1 MVAYRVEVVEN
12 NLKSS
17 NLNLSQSQIKALKNK
32 FYSHFCDIYLEMI
45 KLDYLT
51 NKEIKD
57 RFKVL
62 NPEIANNFF
71 SNGKSVIL
79 MVSHY
84 GGYEWCTTLNNYFEH
99 QVAAIYTPLKDKE
112 LEKLTLKSRKKHGI
126 ELISRYNAL
135 DKIRNLEKSG
145 KKVYPSP
152 KNLRIIQ
159 NKSDQKN
166 FYSKNNLPTSRFKNY
181 SNIQDLKR
189 NFFNDNFEFP
199 FVWKSSRF
207 GYDGKGVKIIKN
219 IEDLDFSYDHQCLIE
234 EKVSIKKELS
244 VIVSRNIDG
253 KIKCFPVVEM
263 EFNEKSNLV
272 EYVMCPANI
281 SKETKEKAIIVAS
294 EIAKKFEMV
303 GLLAVELFIT
313 NDDEILINEVAP
325 RPHNSG
331 HHTIECCV
339 TSQFDQHIRSILNL
353 PLGETDILIPGIMV
367 NLVGENME
375 EGNAV
380 YKNINDIFDIPGVY
394 IHIYGKKKS
403 RLNRKMGH
411 ITIVN
416 KDINK
421 AIEIGKSIK
430 NKIKVT
436 S

>member
-1 MVAYRVEVVEN
+1 M
-12 NLKSS
+12 
-17 NLNLSQSQIKALKNK
+17 Q
-32 FYSHFCDIYLEMI
+32 
-45 KLDYLT
+45 
-51 NKEIKD
+51 
-57 RFKVL
+57 
-62 NPEIANNFF
+62 FF
-71 SNGKSVIL
+71 SSDFKLGILGGGQLGKMLLYDAKRYDLHTKVMDSNKDAPCNKIADDFIIGDITDYDDVVNFGNSVDLIT
-79 MVSHY
+79 V
-84 GGYEWCTTLNNYFEH
+84 EIENVNTD
-99 QVAAIYTPLKDKE
+99 A
-112 LEKLTLKSRKKHGI
+112 LEF
-126 ELISRYNAL
+126 
-135 DKIRNLEKSG
+135 LEKSG
-145 KKVYPSP
+145 KKVYPSS

-181 SNIQDLKR
+181 LNIEELKR
-189 NFFNDNFEFP
+189 NFLNDNFEFP

-244 VIVSRNIDG
+244 VIVSRNTDG
-253 KIKCFPVVEM
+253 EIKCFPVVEM

-281 SKETKEKAIIVAS
+281 SKQTEEKAIMIAS

-303 GLLAVELFIT
+303 GLLAVELFVT
-313 NDDEILINEVAP
+313 NEHEILINEVAP

-331 HHTIECCV
+331 HHTIECCI

-353 PLGETDILIPGIMV
+353 PLGKTDILIPGIMV

-375 EGNAV
+375 EGNV
-380 YKNINDIFDIPGVY
+380 NYKNINDIFDIPGVY

>member
-1 MVAYRVEVVEN
+1 M
-12 NLKSS
+12 
-17 NLNLSQSQIKALKNK
+17 Q
-32 FYSHFCDIYLEMI
+32 
-45 KLDYLT
+45 
-51 NKEIKD
+51 
-57 RFKVL
+57 
-62 NPEIANNFF
+62 FF
-71 SNGKSVIL
+71 SSDFKLGILGGGQLGKMLLYDAKRYDLHTKVMDSNKDAPCNKIADDFIIGDITDYDDVINFGNSVDLITVEIENVNTDAL
-79 MVSHY
+79 
-84 GGYEWCTTLNNYFEH
+84 EF
-99 QVAAIYTPLKDKE
+99 
-112 LEKLTLKSRKKHGI
+112 LEKL
-126 ELISRYNAL
+126 
-135 DKIRNLEKSG
+135 G
-145 KKVYPSP
+145 KKVYPSA

-181 SNIQDLKR
+181 SNIEELKR
-189 NFFNDNFEFP
+189 NFRHDNFEFP

-234 EKVSIKKELS
+234 EKISIKKELS
-244 VIVSRNIDG
+244 VIVSRNTDG
-253 KIKCFPVVEM
+253 EIKCFPVVEM

-281 SKETKEKAIIVAS
+281 SKQTEEKAIIIAS

-303 GLLAVELFIT
+303 GLLAVELFVS
-313 NDDEILINEVAP
+313 NEDEILINEVAP

-353 PLGETDILIPGIMV
+353 PLGETGILIPGIMV

-375 EGNAV
+375 EGNV
-380 YKNINDIFDIPGVY
+380 KYKNINDIFDIPGVY

>member
-1 MVAYRVEVVEN
+1 M
-12 NLKSS
+12 
-17 NLNLSQSQIKALKNK
+17 Q
-32 FYSHFCDIYLEMI
+32 
-45 KLDYLT
+45 
-51 NKEIKD
+51 
-57 RFKVL
+57 
-62 NPEIANNFF
+62 FF
-71 SNGKSVIL
+71 SSDFKLGILGGGQLGKMLLYDAKRYDLHTKVMDSNKYAPCNKIADDFIVGDITDYDDVINFGNSVDLIT
-79 MVSHY
+79 V
-84 GGYEWCTTLNNYFEH
+84 EIENVNTD
-99 QVAAIYTPLKDKE
+99 A
-112 LEKLTLKSRKKHGI
+112 LEF
-126 ELISRYNAL
+126 
-135 DKIRNLEKSG
+135 LEKSG

-159 NKSDQKN
+159 NKSDQKK

-181 SNIQDLKR
+181 LNIEELKR
-189 NFFNDNFEFP
+189 NFLHDNFEFP

-244 VIVSRNIDG
+244 VIVSRNTDG
-253 KIKCFPVVEM
+253 QIKCFPVVEM

-281 SKETKEKAIIVAS
+281 SKQTEEKAIIIAS

-303 GLLAVELFIT
+303 GLLAVELFVT
-313 NDDEILINEVAP
+313 NEDEILINEVAP

-353 PLGETDILIPGIMV
+353 PLGETSILIPGIMV

-375 EGNAV
+375 EGNV
-380 YKNINDIFDIPGVY
+380 NYKNINDIFDIPGVY

-430 NKIKVT
+430 SKIKVT

>member
-1 MVAYRVEVVEN
+1 M
-12 NLKSS
+12 
-17 NLNLSQSQIKALKNK
+17 Q
-32 FYSHFCDIYLEMI
+32 
-45 KLDYLT
+45 
-51 NKEIKD
+51 
-57 RFKVL
+57 
-62 NPEIANNFF
+62 FF
-71 SNGKSVIL
+71 SSDFKLGILGGGQLGKMLLYDAKRYDLHTKVMDSNKDAPCNKIADDFIIGDITDYDDVINFGNSVDLIT
-79 MVSHY
+79 V
-84 GGYEWCTTLNNYFEH
+84 EIENVNTD
-99 QVAAIYTPLKDKE
+99 A
-112 LEKLTLKSRKKHGI
+112 LEF
-126 ELISRYNAL
+126 
-135 DKIRNLEKSG
+135 LEKSG

-181 SNIQDLKR
+181 SNIEELKR
-189 NFFNDNFEFP
+189 NFRHDNFEFP

-244 VIVSRNIDG
+244 VIVSRNTDG
-253 KIKCFPVVEM
+253 EIKCFPVVEM

-281 SKETKEKAIIVAS
+281 SKKTEEKAIMIAS

-303 GLLAVELFIT
+303 GLLAVELFVT
-313 NDDEILINEVAP
+313 NKDEILINEVAP

-353 PLGETDILIPGIMV
+353 PLGETGILIPGIMV

-375 EGNAV
+375 ERNV
-380 YKNINDIFDIPGVY
+380 NYKNINDIFDIPGVY

>member
-1 MVAYRVEVVEN
+1 M
-12 NLKSS
+12 
-17 NLNLSQSQIKALKNK
+17 Q
-32 FYSHFCDIYLEMI
+32 
-45 KLDYLT
+45 
-51 NKEIKD
+51 
-57 RFKVL
+57 
-62 NPEIANNFF
+62 FF
-71 SNGKSVIL
+71 SSDFKLGILGGGQLGKMLLYDAKRYDLHTKVMDSNKDAPCNKIADDFIIGDITDYDDVINFGNL
-79 MVSHY
+79 VDLITV
-84 GGYEWCTTLNNYFEH
+84 EIENVNTDALEF
-99 QVAAIYTPLKDKE
+99 
-112 LEKLTLKSRKKHGI
+112 LEKL
-126 ELISRYNAL
+126 
-135 DKIRNLEKSG
+135 G

-166 FYSKNNLPTSRFKNY
+166 FYSKNNLPTSKFKNY
-181 SNIQDLKR
+181 SNIEELKR
-189 NFFNDNFEFP
+189 NFLHDNFEFP

-234 EKVSIKKELS
+234 EKISIKKELS
-244 VIVSRNIDG
+244 VIVSRNTDG
-253 KIKCFPVVEM
+253 EIKCFPVVEM

-281 SKETKEKAIIVAS
+281 SKQTEEKAIMIAS

-303 GLLAVELFIT
+303 GLLAVELFVT
-313 NDDEILINEVAP
+313 NEDEILINEVAP

-353 PLGETDILIPGIMV
+353 PLGETGILIPGIMV

-375 EGNAV
+375 EGNV
-380 YKNINDIFDIPGVY
+380 NYKNINDIFDIPGVY

>member
-1 MVAYRVEVVEN
+1 M
-12 NLKSS
+12 
-17 NLNLSQSQIKALKNK
+17 Q
-32 FYSHFCDIYLEMI
+32 
-45 KLDYLT
+45 
-51 NKEIKD
+51 
-57 RFKVL
+57 
-62 NPEIANNFF
+62 FF
-71 SNGKSVIL
+71 SSDFKLGILGGGQLGKMLLYDAKRYDLHTKVMDSNKDAPCNKIADDFIIGDITDYDDVINFGNSVDLITVEIENVNTDAL
-79 MVSHY
+79 
-84 GGYEWCTTLNNYFEH
+84 EF
-99 QVAAIYTPLKDKE
+99 
-112 LEKLTLKSRKKHGI
+112 LEKL
-126 ELISRYNAL
+126 
-135 DKIRNLEKSG
+135 G

-181 SNIQDLKR
+181 SNIEELKR
-189 NFFNDNFEFP
+189 NFLHDNFEFP

-234 EKVSIKKELS
+234 EKVSIKNELS
-244 VIVSRNIDG
+244 VIVSRNTDG
-253 KIKCFPVVEM
+253 EIKCFPVVEM

-281 SKETKEKAIIVAS
+281 SKKTEEKAIIIAS

-303 GLLAVELFIT
+303 GLLAVELFVT
-313 NDDEILINEVAP
+313 NKDEILINEVAP

-353 PLGETDILIPGIMV
+353 PLGETGILTPGIMV

-375 EGNAV
+375 EGNV
-380 YKNINDIFDIPGVY
+380 NYKNINDIFDIPGVY

>member
-1 MVAYRVEVVEN
+1 M
-12 NLKSS
+12 
-17 NLNLSQSQIKALKNK
+17 Q
-32 FYSHFCDIYLEMI
+32 
-45 KLDYLT
+45 
-51 NKEIKD
+51 
-57 RFKVL
+57 
-62 NPEIANNFF
+62 FF
-71 SNGKSVIL
+71 SSDFKLGILGGGQLGKMLLYDAKRYDLHTKVMDSNKDAPCNKIADDFIIGDITDYDDVINFGNSVDLIT
-79 MVSHY
+79 V
-84 GGYEWCTTLNNYFEH
+84 EIENVNTD
-99 QVAAIYTPLKDKE
+99 A
-112 LEKLTLKSRKKHGI
+112 LEF
-126 ELISRYNAL
+126 
-135 DKIRNLEKSG
+135 LEKSG

-181 SNIQDLKR
+181 SNIEELKI
-189 NFFNDNFEFP
+189 NFLHDNFEFP

-219 IEDLDFSYDHQCLIE
+219 IDDLNFSYNNQCLIE

-244 VIVSRNIDG
+244 VIVSRNTDG
-253 KIKCFPVVEM
+253 EIKCFPVVEM

-281 SKETKEKAIIVAS
+281 SKQTEEKAIIIAS

-303 GLLAVELFIT
+303 GLLAVELFVT
-313 NDDEILINEVAP
+313 NKDEILINEVAP

-353 PLGETDILIPGIMV
+353 PLGETGILIPGIMV

-375 EGNAV
+375 EGNV
-380 YKNINDIFDIPGVY
+380 NYKNINDIFDIPGVY

>member
-1 MVAYRVEVVEN
+1 M
-12 NLKSS
+12 
-17 NLNLSQSQIKALKNK
+17 Q
-32 FYSHFCDIYLEMI
+32 
-45 KLDYLT
+45 
-51 NKEIKD
+51 
-57 RFKVL
+57 
-62 NPEIANNFF
+62 FF
-71 SNGKSVIL
+71 SSDFKLGILGGGQLGKMLLYDAKRYDLHTKVMDSNKDAPCNKIADDFIIGDITDYDDVINFGNSVDLITVEIENVNTDAL
-79 MVSHY
+79 
-84 GGYEWCTTLNNYFEH
+84 EF
-99 QVAAIYTPLKDKE
+99 
-112 LEKLTLKSRKKHGI
+112 LEKL
-126 ELISRYNAL
+126 
-135 DKIRNLEKSG
+135 G
-145 KKVYPSP
+145 KKVYPSA

-181 SNIQDLKR
+181 SNIEELKR
-189 NFFNDNFEFP
+189 NFRHDNFEFP

-219 IEDLDFSYDHQCLIE
+219 IEDLDFSYDRQCLIE

-244 VIVSRNIDG
+244 VIVSRNSDG
-253 KIKCFPVVEM
+253 EIKCFPVVEM

-281 SKETKEKAIIVAS
+281 SKQTEEKAIMIAS

-303 GLLAVELFIT
+303 GLLAVELFVT
-313 NDDEILINEVAP
+313 NEDEILINEVAP

-353 PLGETDILIPGIMV
+353 PLGETGILIPGIMV

-375 EGNAV
+375 EGNV
-380 YKNINDIFDIPGVY
+380 NYKNINDIFDIPGVY

>member
-1 MVAYRVEVVEN
+1 M
-12 NLKSS
+12 
-17 NLNLSQSQIKALKNK
+17 Q
-32 FYSHFCDIYLEMI
+32 
-45 KLDYLT
+45 
-51 NKEIKD
+51 
-57 RFKVL
+57 
-62 NPEIANNFF
+62 FF
-71 SNGKSVIL
+71 SSDFKLGILGGGQLGKMLLYDAKRYDLHTKVMDSNKDAPCNKIADDFIVGDITDYDDVINFGNSVDLIT
-79 MVSHY
+79 V
-84 GGYEWCTTLNNYFEH
+84 EIENVNTD
-99 QVAAIYTPLKDKE
+99 A
-112 LEKLTLKSRKKHGI
+112 LEF
-126 ELISRYNAL
+126 
-135 DKIRNLEKSG
+135 LEKSG

-181 SNIQDLKR
+181 SNIEELKR
-189 NFFNDNFEFP
+189 NFLHDNFEFP

-234 EKVSIKKELS
+234 EKISIKKELS
-244 VIVSRNIDG
+244 VIVSRNTDG
-253 KIKCFPVVEM
+253 EIKCFPVVEM

-281 SKETKEKAIIVAS
+281 SKQIEEKAIIIAS

-303 GLLAVELFIT
+303 GLLAVELFVT
-313 NDDEILINEVAP
+313 NKDEILINEVAP

-353 PLGETDILIPGIMV
+353 PLGETGILIPGIMV

-375 EGNAV
+375 EGNV
-380 YKNINDIFDIPGVY
+380 NYKNINDIFDIPGVY

>member
-1 MVAYRVEVVEN
+1 M
-12 NLKSS
+12 
-17 NLNLSQSQIKALKNK
+17 Q
-32 FYSHFCDIYLEMI
+32 
-45 KLDYLT
+45 
-51 NKEIKD
+51 
-57 RFKVL
+57 
-62 NPEIANNFF
+62 FF
-71 SNGKSVIL
+71 SSDFKLGILGGGQLGKMLLYDAKRYDLHTKVMDSNKDAPCNKIADDFIVGDITDYDDVINFGNSVDVVTVEIEN
-79 MVSHY
+79 VN
-84 GGYEWCTTLNNYFEH
+84 TD
-99 QVAAIYTPLKDKE
+99 A
-112 LEKLTLKSRKKHGI
+112 LEF
-126 ELISRYNAL
+126 
-135 DKIRNLEKSG
+135 LEKSG

-181 SNIQDLKR
+181 SNIEELKR
-189 NFFNDNFEFP
+189 NFLHDNFEFP

-244 VIVSRNIDG
+244 VIVSRNTDG
-253 KIKCFPVVEM
+253 EIKCFPVVEM

-281 SKETKEKAIIVAS
+281 SKQTEENAIIIAS

-303 GLLAVELFIT
+303 GLLAVELFVT
-313 NDDEILINEVAP
+313 NKDEILINEVAP

-353 PLGETDILIPGIMV
+353 PLGETGILIPGIMV
-367 NLVGENME
+367 NLVGENMK
-375 EGNAV
+375 EGNV
-380 YKNINDIFDIPGVY
+380 NYKNINDIFDIPGVY

-416 KDINK
+416 EDINK

>member
-1 MVAYRVEVVEN
+1 M
-12 NLKSS
+12 
-17 NLNLSQSQIKALKNK
+17 Q
-32 FYSHFCDIYLEMI
+32 
-45 KLDYLT
+45 
-51 NKEIKD
+51 
-57 RFKVL
+57 
-62 NPEIANNFF
+62 FF
-71 SNGKSVIL
+71 SSDFKLGILGGGQLGKMLLYDAKRYDLHTKVMDSNKDAPCNKIADDFIIGDITDYDDVINFGNSVDLIT
-79 MVSHY
+79 V
-84 GGYEWCTTLNNYFEH
+84 EIENVNTD
-99 QVAAIYTPLKDKE
+99 A
-112 LEKLTLKSRKKHGI
+112 LEF
-126 ELISRYNAL
+126 
-135 DKIRNLEKSG
+135 LEKSG

-181 SNIQDLKR
+181 SNIEELKR
-189 NFFNDNFEFP
+189 NFLHDNFEFP

-219 IEDLDFSYDHQCLIE
+219 IEDLDFSYDRQCLIE
-234 EKVSIKKELS
+234 EKISIKKELS
-244 VIVSRNIDG
+244 VIVSRNSDG
-253 KIKCFPVVEM
+253 EIKCFPVVEM

-281 SKETKEKAIIVAS
+281 SKQTEEKAIIIAS

-303 GLLAVELFIT
+303 GLLAVELFVT
-313 NDDEILINEVAP
+313 NKDEILINEVAP

-353 PLGETDILIPGIMV
+353 PLGETGILIPGIMV

-375 EGNAV
+375 EGNV
-380 YKNINDIFDIPGVY
+380 NYKNINDIFDIPGVY

>member
-1 MVAYRVEVVEN
+1 M
-12 NLKSS
+12 
-17 NLNLSQSQIKALKNK
+17 Q
-32 FYSHFCDIYLEMI
+32 
-45 KLDYLT
+45 
-51 NKEIKD
+51 
-57 RFKVL
+57 
-62 NPEIANNFF
+62 FF
-71 SNGKSVIL
+71 SSDFKLGILGGGQLGKMLLYDAKRYDLHTKVMDSNKDAPCNKIADDFIIGDITDFDDVINFGNSVDLIT
-79 MVSHY
+79 V
-84 GGYEWCTTLNNYFEH
+84 EIENVNTD
-99 QVAAIYTPLKDKE
+99 A
-112 LEKLTLKSRKKHGI
+112 LEF
-126 ELISRYNAL
+126 
-135 DKIRNLEKSG
+135 LEKSG

-181 SNIQDLKR
+181 SNIEELKR
-189 NFFNDNFEFP
+189 NFLHDNFEFP

-234 EKVSIKKELS
+234 EKISIKKELS
-244 VIVSRNIDG
+244 VIVSRNTDG
-253 KIKCFPVVEM
+253 EIKCFPVVEM

-281 SKETKEKAIIVAS
+281 SKQTEEKAIIIAS

-303 GLLAVELFIT
+303 GLLAVELFVT
-313 NDDEILINEVAP
+313 NKDEILINEVAP

-353 PLGETDILIPGIMV
+353 PLGETGILTPGIMV

-375 EGNAV
+375 EGNV
-380 YKNINDIFDIPGVY
+380 NYKNINDIFDIPGVY

>member
-1 MVAYRVEVVEN
+1 MHWN
-12 NLKSS
+12 FLKSQAKRFILLQKILGLFKI
-17 NLNLSQSQIKALKNK
+17 NLIKKI
-32 FYSHFCDIYLEMI
+32 F
-45 KLDYLT
+45 
-51 NKEIKD
+51 
-57 RFKVL
+57 
-62 NPEIANNFF
+62 IA
-71 SNGKSVIL
+71 
-79 MVSHY
+79 
-84 GGYEWCTTLNNYFEH
+84 
-99 QVAAIYTPLKDKE
+99 
-112 LEKLTLKSRKKHGI
+112 
-126 ELISRYNAL
+126 
-135 DKIRNLEKSG
+135 
-145 KKVYPSP
+145 
-152 KNLRIIQ
+152 
-159 NKSDQKN
+159 
-166 FYSKNNLPTSRFKNY
+166 KNNLPTSRFKNY
-181 SNIQDLKR
+181 SNIEELKR
-189 NFFNDNFEFP
+189 NFLHDNFEFP

-234 EKVSIKKELS
+234 EKISIKKELS
-244 VIVSRNIDG
+244 VIVSRNTDG
-253 KIKCFPVVEM
+253 EIKCFPVVEM

-281 SKETKEKAIIVAS
+281 SKQTEEKAIIIAS

-303 GLLAVELFIT
+303 GLLAVELFVT
-313 NDDEILINEVAP
+313 NKDEILINEVAP

-353 PLGETDILIPGIMV
+353 PLGETGILIPGIMV

-375 EGNAV
+375 EGNV
-380 YKNINDIFDIPGVY
+380 NYKNINDIFDIPGVY

>member
-1 MVAYRVEVVEN
+1 M
-12 NLKSS
+12 
-17 NLNLSQSQIKALKNK
+17 Q
-32 FYSHFCDIYLEMI
+32 
-45 KLDYLT
+45 
-51 NKEIKD
+51 
-57 RFKVL
+57 
-62 NPEIANNFF
+62 FF
-71 SNGKSVIL
+71 SSDFKLGILGGGQLGKMLLYDAKRYDLHTKVMDSNKDAPCNKIADDFIVGDITDYNDVINFGNSVDLIT
-79 MVSHY
+79 V
-84 GGYEWCTTLNNYFEH
+84 EIENVNTD
-99 QVAAIYTPLKDKE
+99 A
-112 LEKLTLKSRKKHGI
+112 LEF
-126 ELISRYNAL
+126 
-135 DKIRNLEKSG
+135 LEKSG

-159 NKSDQKN
+159 NKSDQKI

-181 SNIQDLKR
+181 SNIEELKR
-189 NFFNDNFEFP
+189 NFLHDNFEFP

-234 EKVSIKKELS
+234 EKISIKKELS
-244 VIVSRNIDG
+244 VIVSRNSDG
-253 KIKCFPVVEM
+253 EIKCFPVVEM

-281 SKETKEKAIIVAS
+281 SKQTEEKATIIAS

-303 GLLAVELFIT
+303 GLLAVELFVT
-313 NDDEILINEVAP
+313 NEDEILINEVAP

-353 PLGETDILIPGIMV
+353 PLGETGILIPGIMV

-375 EGNAV
+375 EGNV
-380 YKNINDIFDIPGVY
+380 NYKNINDIFDIPGVY

>member
-1 MVAYRVEVVEN
+1 M
-12 NLKSS
+12 
-17 NLNLSQSQIKALKNK
+17 Q
-32 FYSHFCDIYLEMI
+32 
-45 KLDYLT
+45 
-51 NKEIKD
+51 
-57 RFKVL
+57 
-62 NPEIANNFF
+62 FF
-71 SNGKSVIL
+71 SSDFKLGILGGGQLGKMLLYDAKRYDLHTKVMDSNKDAPCNKIADDFIIGDITDYDDVINFGNL
-79 MVSHY
+79 VDLITV
-84 GGYEWCTTLNNYFEH
+84 EIENVNTD
-99 QVAAIYTPLKDKE
+99 A
-112 LEKLTLKSRKKHGI
+112 LEF
-126 ELISRYNAL
+126 
-135 DKIRNLEKSG
+135 LEKSG

-181 SNIQDLKR
+181 SNIEELKR
-189 NFFNDNFEFP
+189 NFRHDNFEFP

-219 IEDLDFSYDHQCLIE
+219 IEDLDFSYDRQCLIE

-244 VIVSRNIDG
+244 VIVSRNTDG
-253 KIKCFPVVEM
+253 EIKCFPVVEM

-281 SKETKEKAIIVAS
+281 SKQTEEKAIIIAS

-303 GLLAVELFIT
+303 GLLAVELFVT
-313 NDDEILINEVAP
+313 NKDEILINEVAP

-353 PLGETDILIPGIMV
+353 PLGETGILIPGIMV

-375 EGNAV
+375 EGNV
-380 YKNINDIFDIPGVY
+380 NYKNINDIFDIPGVY

>member
-1 MVAYRVEVVEN
+1 M
-12 NLKSS
+12 
-17 NLNLSQSQIKALKNK
+17 Q
-32 FYSHFCDIYLEMI
+32 
-45 KLDYLT
+45 
-51 NKEIKD
+51 
-57 RFKVL
+57 
-62 NPEIANNFF
+62 FF
-71 SNGKSVIL
+71 SSDFKLGILGGGQLGKMLLYDAKRYDLHTKVMDSNKDAPCNKIADDFIIGDITDYDDVVNFGNSVDLIT
-79 MVSHY
+79 V
-84 GGYEWCTTLNNYFEH
+84 EIENVNTD
-99 QVAAIYTPLKDKE
+99 A
-112 LEKLTLKSRKKHGI
+112 LEF
-126 ELISRYNAL
+126 
-135 DKIRNLEKSG
+135 LEKSG
-145 KKVYPSP
+145 KKVYPSS

-181 SNIQDLKR
+181 LNIEELKR
-189 NFFNDNFEFP
+189 NFLNDNFEFP

-219 IEDLDFSYDHQCLIE
+219 IEDLDFSYNHQCLIE

-244 VIVSRNIDG
+244 VIVSRNTDG
-253 KIKCFPVVEM
+253 EIKCFPVVEM

-281 SKETKEKAIIVAS
+281 SKQTEEKSIIIAS
-294 EIAKKFEMV
+294 KIAKKFEMV
-303 GLLAVELFIT
+303 GLLAVELFVT
-313 NDDEILINEVAP
+313 NEHEILINEVAP

-353 PLGETDILIPGIMV
+353 PLGKTDILIPGIMV

-375 EGNAV
+375 EGNV
-380 YKNINDIFDIPGVY
+380 NYKNINDIFDIPGVY

-430 NKIKVT
+430 NKIIVT
-436 S
+436 SWKK

>member
-1 MVAYRVEVVEN
+1 M
-12 NLKSS
+12 
-17 NLNLSQSQIKALKNK
+17 Q
-32 FYSHFCDIYLEMI
+32 
-45 KLDYLT
+45 
-51 NKEIKD
+51 
-57 RFKVL
+57 
-62 NPEIANNFF
+62 FF
-71 SNGKSVIL
+71 SSDFKLGILGGGQLGKMLLYDAKRYDLHTKVMDSNKDAPCNKIADDFIIGDITDYDDVINFGNSVDLITVEIENVNTDAL
-79 MVSHY
+79 
-84 GGYEWCTTLNNYFEH
+84 EF
-99 QVAAIYTPLKDKE
+99 
-112 LEKLTLKSRKKHGI
+112 LEKL
-126 ELISRYNAL
+126 
-135 DKIRNLEKSG
+135 G
-145 KKVYPSP
+145 KKVYPSA

-181 SNIQDLKR
+181 SNTEELKR
-189 NFFNDNFEFP
+189 NFRHDNFEFP

-219 IEDLDFSYDHQCLIE
+219 IEDLDFSYDRQCLIE

-244 VIVSRNIDG
+244 VIVSRNSDG
-253 KIKCFPVVEM
+253 EIKCFPVVEM

-281 SKETKEKAIIVAS
+281 SKQTEEKAIMIAS

-303 GLLAVELFIT
+303 GLLAVELFVT
-313 NDDEILINEVAP
+313 NEDEILINEVAP

-353 PLGETDILIPGIMV
+353 PLGETGILIPGIMV
-367 NLVGENME
+367 NLVGENMG
-375 EGNAV
+375 EGNV
-380 YKNINDIFDIPGVY
+380 NYQNINDIFDIPGVY

>member
-1 MVAYRVEVVEN
+1 M
-12 NLKSS
+12 
-17 NLNLSQSQIKALKNK
+17 Q
-32 FYSHFCDIYLEMI
+32 
-45 KLDYLT
+45 
-51 NKEIKD
+51 
-57 RFKVL
+57 
-62 NPEIANNFF
+62 FF
-71 SNGKSVIL
+71 SSDFKLGILGGGQLGKMLLYDAKRYDLHTKVMDSNKDAPCNKIADDFIIGDITNYDDVINFGNSVDLIT
-79 MVSHY
+79 V
-84 GGYEWCTTLNNYFEH
+84 EIENVNTD
-99 QVAAIYTPLKDKE
+99 A
-112 LEKLTLKSRKKHGI
+112 LEF
-126 ELISRYNAL
+126 
-135 DKIRNLEKSG
+135 LEKSG

-181 SNIQDLKR
+181 SNIEELKR
-189 NFFNDNFEFP
+189 NFLHDNFEFP

-234 EKVSIKKELS
+234 EKISIKKELS
-244 VIVSRNIDG
+244 VIVSRNTDG
-253 KIKCFPVVEM
+253 EIKCFPVVEM

-281 SKETKEKAIIVAS
+281 SKKTEEKAIIIAS

-303 GLLAVELFIT
+303 GLLAVELFVT
-313 NDDEILINEVAP
+313 NKDEILINEVAP

-353 PLGETDILIPGIMV
+353 PLGETGILIPGIMV

-375 EGNAV
+375 EGNV
-380 YKNINDIFDIPGVY
+380 NYKNINDIFDIPGVY